1 MKSSTEALVFFGV
14 LTQLYSLFSSSTQR
28 WTILKKNVPLS
39 LKSQSATRWESRIN
53 CISPLR
59 YHLAEVI
66 KALKELENYCFE
78 KKDGQTI
85 NDVRSLILRIETWSF
100 ILSIVVWHD
109 ILFHINKTSKV
120 MQTTGVSMEVVEK
133 EIKATEEVLKKY
145 REDGYSGAVATA
157 REIAEGLQI
166 ERSFAESRTRRR
178 RRLFEYEAEYEG
190 SEMSPEEKF
199 KANFFFATNG
209 SCSIFFKRTLRA
221 NAHCGCNF

>member
-1 MKSSTEALVFFGV
+1 
-14 LTQLYSLFSSSTQR
+14 
-28 WTILKKNVPLS
+28 
-39 LKSQSATRWESRIN
+39 
-53 CISPLR
+53 
-59 YHLAEVI
+59 
-66 KALKELENYCFE
+66 
-78 KKDGQTI
+78 
-85 NDVRSLILRIETWSF
+85 
-100 ILSIVVWHD
+100 
-109 ILFHINKTSKV
+109 

-133 EIKATEEVLKKY
+133 EIKATEKVLKKY

-178 RRLFEYEAEYEG
+178 RRLFEYEAEEEG

-209 SCSIFFKRTLRA
+209 SCSIFKRTLRA